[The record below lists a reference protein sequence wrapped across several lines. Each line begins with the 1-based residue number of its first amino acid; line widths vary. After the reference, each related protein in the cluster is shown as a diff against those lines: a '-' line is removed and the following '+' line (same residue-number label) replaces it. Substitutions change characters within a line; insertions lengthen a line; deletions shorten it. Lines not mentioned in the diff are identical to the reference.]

1 MLQQST
7 PGINSSLCLQGN
19 ATSVLVLTQ
28 WGQREDPGLHV
39 ELVEAHLVN
48 ALAACWLLMVLRVD
62 LLENHKENA

>member
-1 MLQQST
+1 MLQQPT

-19 ATSVLVLTQ
+19 ATFVLVLTQ

-48 ALAACWLLMVLRVD
+48 ALVAC
-62 LLENHKENA
+62 